1 MTLHRSLLALSLCA
15 VAACS
20 TPHSKQVRNEANDRF
35 DRANTQVLYDQ
46 ALQSFH
52 AGQFELALQHI
63 DKAIVRFPKD
73 GTYPLLRGRILLEM
87 KRVDLARESFAKAAE
102 LAPTAAE
109 PHYYMGIVLQRW
121 NELDKAATEYAKA
134 AELAPS
140 QLQYVAAECETLV
153 AAGRLADA
161 EARLDAVGKTFEFSP
176 VLDRVRADI
185 AGQRGDLDERAR
197 WLATAR
203 LRTDPGKAQ
212 QLTEEIAATD
222 FERGKWSDCIMAL
235 ESESMGDA
243 GKRPDMVRLHARCLL
258 MLDRPREARDLMLTL
273 RGHSDTDGRNATILG
288 LAAMRLSDTNR
299 MMEAGQSLTQSRP
312 GSADGW
318 LLLGVA
324 ALERGDKAE
333 ATRLLTEAAAREPS
347 RELPRRLLAQATVPA
362 SAPVA
367 QAAKPN

>member
-1 MTLHRSLLALSLCA
+1 MNMRRSLLALSLCA
-15 VAACS
+15 LTACA
-20 TPHSKQVRNEANDRF
+20 TPHSKQVRNDAHDRF

-46 ALQSFH
+46 ALQAFH
-52 AGQFELALQHI
+52 AGQFEPALQHI
-63 DKAIVRFPKD
+63 DKAIARFPKEGD
-73 GTYPLLRGRILLEM
+73 YPLLRGRILLEM
-87 KRVDLARESFAKAAE
+87 KRMDLARESFAKAAE
-102 LAPTAAE
+102 LSPMAAD
-109 PHYYMGIVLQRW
+109 PHYYLGIVLQRW
-121 NELDKAATEYAKA
+121 NELDKAAAEYAKA

-185 AGQRGDLDERAR
+185 AGQRGDLEARAR

-203 LRTDPGKAQ
+203 LRTEPAKAQ
-212 QLTEEIAATD
+212 PLMEEIAATA

-235 ESESMGDA
+235 EDETMTEAS
-243 GKRPDMVRLHARCLL
+243 KRPDMVRLRARCLL
-258 MLDRPREARDLMLTL
+258 MLDRPREARDLMLSL

-288 LAAMRLSDTNR
+288 LAAMRLGDTNR
-299 MMEAGQSLTQSRP
+299 MIEAGQSLTQSRP

-318 LLLGVA
+318 VLLGVA

-347 RELPRRLLAQATVPA
+347 RELPRRLLAQANPA
-362 SAPVA
+362 TPVA
-367 QAAKPN
+367 MQAAKAN